1 MDGCHVLDVFE
12 NSLRGNPHVFAKKVD
27 FGVFSGN
34 SGKTRVFSVFF
45 LHTFLKTCFALF
57 YRVHI
62 NDISTKW
69 VRTGLDLTKNR
80 QKTGKKRVFFG
91 FFTFFSLLEP
101 LFDHFFDT
109 FFSEFH

>member
-45 LHTFLKTCFALF
+45 LHTFLK
-57 YRVHI
+57 
-62 NDISTKW
+62 N
-69 VRTGLDLTKNR
+69 
-80 QKTGKKRVFFG
+80 
-91 FFTFFSLLEP
+91 
-101 LFDHFFDT
+101 FFDQIYS
-109 FFSEFH
+109 FSIHI